1 MISGDTSFYYPFVT
15 AVIYYITV
23 FTIAEI
29 ARKVLDKFVHKSS
42 SLYVFAIELIA
53 TAQMCTCVYENS
65 VMVKYYGPMAF
76 FFTVTSLLTVGSFM
90 NRGAFVSPLAPIEAF
105 LYGIIGL
112 VLFCSFL
119 HPYHN
124 GCTLNPTRLLVL
136 LSAEAIG
143 GYSAFRLARTLWY
156 HTLSYSTVHFEN
168 FTNSA
173 CSLNYKIAFPLVI
186 CFEIIGCFLLRIILP
201 NLPLR
206 GKSYTVSAVVAA
218 FLSFALIYV
227 GVPGLNPVVASSRL
241 FGCEGLD
248 TQWFIAVYWI
258 CPVFGWMAAAALE
271 KSMVKKA
278 PKKLKKKSN

>member
-1 MISGDTSFYYPFVT
+1 MISGDTSFYYPCVT

-90 NRGAFVSPLAPIEAF
+90 NRGA
-105 LYGIIGL
+105 
-112 VLFCSFL
+112 
-119 HPYHN
+119 
-124 GCTLNPTRLLVL
+124 PTRLLVL

-173 CSLNYKIAFPLVI
+173 CALNYKIAFPLVI